1 MNTPLETT
9 DYNPPHGVYVAL
21 VPTGADVLDVLRR
34 QREELADLAAEVAP
48 AREQHRYAD
57 GKWSIR
63 EVVGHLADAERI
75 FGYRMLAA
83 SRGEPN
89 PLPSF
94 DENLYG
100 ARSNAHHRPLRDL
113 LGELLALREAN
124 LALLRGLDEA
134 AWSRQAVANNSSITA
149 RGMAHVIAGHCEH
162 HLRVLHERYG
172 VTRPATEATT
182 PFPRA

>member
-1 MNTPLETT
+1 
-9 DYNPPHGVYVAL
+9 
-21 VPTGADVLDVLRR
+21 
-34 QREELADLAAEVAP
+34 
-48 AREQHRYAD
+48 
-57 GKWSIR
+57 
-63 EVVGHLADAERI
+63 VVGHLADAERI
-75 FGYRMLAA
+75 FGYRAMAA

-100 ARSNAHHRPLRDL
+100 ARSNAHQRHLRDL

-124 LALLRGLDEA
+124 LAMLRGLDDA
-134 AWSRQAVANNSSITA
+134 SWSRQATANGSPITA

-172 VTRPATEATT
+172 VIRPANEPGITAEV
-182 PFPRA
+182 PRA